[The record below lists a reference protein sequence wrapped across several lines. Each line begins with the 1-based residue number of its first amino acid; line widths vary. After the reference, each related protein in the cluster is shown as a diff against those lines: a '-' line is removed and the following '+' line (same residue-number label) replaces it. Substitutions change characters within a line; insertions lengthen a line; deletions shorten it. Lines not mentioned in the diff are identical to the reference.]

1 MMRRFFLSIALL
13 LAAGNASAIA
23 TLAEYRAL
31 GNDEQGQAIRNAYVF
46 GVTTG
51 INTSDT
57 RRAFDGQ
64 RRLVCWNPLVPFT
77 PESAVYLVEAEL
89 ANPHLGEPWPD
100 GTHMPMI
107 ILHVLMTHF
116 PCDQG

>member
-1 MMRRFFLSIALL
+1 MIRRFFLSIALL

-23 TLAEYRAL
+23 TLADYRAL
-31 GNDEQGQAIRNAYVF
+31 GNDAQGQAIRDAYVF

-51 INTSDT
+51 ITTSDT

-64 RRLVCWNPLVPFT
+64 PRLVCWNPLVPFT
-77 PESAVYLVEAEL
+77 PASAVSLVEAEL
-89 ANPHLGEPWPD
+89 ANPQLGEPWPE

-107 ILHVLMTHF
+107 ILHALMTHF